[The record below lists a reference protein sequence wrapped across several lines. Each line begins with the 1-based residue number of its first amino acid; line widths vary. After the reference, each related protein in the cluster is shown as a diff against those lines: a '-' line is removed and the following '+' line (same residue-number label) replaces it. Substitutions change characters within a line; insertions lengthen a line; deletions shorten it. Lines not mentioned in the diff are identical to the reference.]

1 MFLTARH
8 QPEALLALTEC
19 HTCVVL
25 QFDDSDAKAIAAR
38 LGQYINQHLYR
49 RVPDGQQ
56 LPTHDES
63 TDAGLYT

>member
-1 MFLTARH
+1 MFIAACH
-8 QPEALLALTEC
+8 QSESLFTLTEC

-25 QFDDSDAKAIAAR
+25 QSDDSDAKAIAAR
-38 LGQYINQHLYR
+38 LGQYISQHLYR
-49 RVPDGQQ
+49 QVPDGQQ